1 MYTVRITHHP
11 APGKAAELRTVLEEH
26 SKASNAEGSPHNV
39 SQPLYASEQTFV
51 NSIRHENLAA
61 LEAYGIRNL
70 SDPAS
75 SARRAKIA
83 PCLDRPQTLELY
95 ENLVT
100 TARTGPVN
108 YALRRTFYPA
118 PGKAGELRQ
127 ALEQRAKTPSVGS
140 VGKGLSTQV
149 LGPDRANFVLTTL
162 FSSLEGFEQYLK
174 GQPADA
180 AVQSFVAQ
188 VGALSSGNRAELH
201 RILVP
206 FPEQ

>member
-11 APGKAAELRTVLEEH
+11 APGKAAELRAVLEEH
-26 SKASNAEGSPHNV
+26 SKASNAEGSPHNL
-39 SQPLYASEQTFV
+39 SQPLYASEQTLV
-51 NSIRHENLAA
+51 NGIRHESLAA
-61 LEAYGIRNL
+61 LEAYGIR
-70 SDPAS
+70 SAGDPAS
-75 SARRAKIA
+75 TARRAKIG
-83 PCLDRPQTLELY
+83 PFLDRPQTSELY

-100 TARTGPVN
+100 TPRTGHVN

-118 PGKAGELRQ
+118 PGKGGELRQ
-127 ALEQRAKTPSVGS
+127 ALEQRAKVPSTGS

-174 GQPADA
+174 AQPADA

-188 VGALSSGNRAELH
+188 VGALSSGNRTELH

-206 FPEQ
+206 FSAQ